1 MTVFGRN
8 PGAFLA
14 LLLTTLAS
22 ADASAQGTGPGA
34 NGAPLRIVLFI
45 ADGAGVAHWSA
56 ALYAA
61 DSLAIERLP
70 VVGLVDPRNTSR
82 PIPESASTATALAT
96 GVKTY
101 YRAVGVGPD
110 SLPRTT
116 VLEVAEEAGLATGL
130 VTTALI
136 TDATTAAFAAHVT
149 HRNQRFEIARQ
160 MAAAGIEVLLGDD
173 RAAFDPAARPDS
185 LDLIAELRRGRAWVD
200 DPAGLAAVAASDSV
214 LGLVGF
220 FPTDRDFDTLHRR
233 PTLAALTDAALRVL
247 DRDPDGFFLV
257 IENEHID
264 HLSHESFSLDR
275 IVAEIEVLDRA
286 VAVALE
292 YHQRNP
298 ATLIIVIGDH
308 ETGGLSLLPDASG
321 AVAAVW
327 GSTNHS
333 VELVPVFALGPGAD
347 RFGGIRSGAD
357 VGRILLDLVAGTPAN
372 ADD

>member
-160 MAAAGIEVLLGDD
+160 MAAAGIEVLLGDN

-286 VAVALE
+286 LAVALE